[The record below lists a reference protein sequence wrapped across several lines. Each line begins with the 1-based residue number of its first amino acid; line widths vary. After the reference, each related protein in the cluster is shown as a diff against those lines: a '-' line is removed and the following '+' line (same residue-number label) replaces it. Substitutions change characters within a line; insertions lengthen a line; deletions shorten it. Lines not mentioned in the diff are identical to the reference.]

1 MEVREKKVESKALV
15 KRLVRESNGMKISV
29 KHQNKS
35 TSGKKLKEMG
45 EERVTNRIKGS
56 DGYLQKGIGW

>member
-15 KRLVRESNGMKISV
+15 KRLVRESNGMISV

-35 TSGKKLKEMG
+35 TSGKKLKEVG

-56 DGYLQKGIGW
+56 DGYLQKGIG